1 MKGITLEGF
10 VEDRIEENKE
20 LFTAEELQFIEMNR
34 QCINK
39 IYLLGIMDCRDCYE
53 HF

>member
-1 MKGITLEGF
+1 MKSITVKGF

-20 LFTAEELQFIEMNR
+20 LFTAEELQFIKMN
-34 QCINK
+34 QKCINK
-39 IYLLGIMDCRDCYE
+39 IYLLGVMDCKDCYK